1 MHEALQRGP
10 PLTINLRAS
19 LTVFT
24 IGFIVE
30 GVGAF
35 LVLTPGAGLLPF
47 HGYLILLGPVFSV
60 LGILFLWIGRHEWN
74 ELHHRRV
81 GFARFAFVAS
91 LVAIALAAAP
101 VAYLASMGGAAAPG
115 WLGFEFGVAVALIF
129 ALTFVTYVLVAAH
142 LVGRVGEVAM
152 GIGLVWA
159 LIISALIGLALSPQL
174 GPIVT
179 AVMARTPAI
188 GQVTRPIQQ
197 LDAWMGFSYLAFLV
211 AFVDAHHRVAAGRP
225 SPRPQ
230 PPAPSPP

>member
-1 MHEALQRGP
+1 M
-10 PLTINLRAS
+10 
-19 LTVFT
+19 FT

-30 GVGAF
+30 GAGAF
-35 LVLTPGAGLLPF
+35 LVLSPGAGLLPF
-47 HGYLILLGPVFSV
+47 HGYLILIGPLFSV
-60 LGILFLWIGRHEWN
+60 LGILFLWIGRHEWS
-74 ELHHRRV
+74 EIHRRRV

-101 VAYLASMGGAAAPG
+101 VAYLATMGGAAAPG

-129 ALTFVTYVLVAAH
+129 ALTFVTYALVAAH

-152 GIGLVWA
+152 GLGLAWA

-174 GPIVT
+174 GPIAT
-179 AVMARTPAI
+179 AVTARTPAI
-188 GQVTRPIQQ
+188 DQVARPIQQ

-225 SPRPQ
+225 SPPGPP
-230 PPAPSPP
+230 PPAASSP